1 MSLKSIKGK
10 IRGVEKTRQVAKAM
24 EAVSAVKMRK
34 SQEQAISL
42 RPYTVL
48 AMKILKNISK
58 NPELKNHKYLKDS
71 DANGVLYVVLTSD
84 RGLAGTLNTS
94 VIKAVQKDI
103 AFKNLTNDSVSF
115 ICIGKKGADFFSKN
129 GFKIVKHF
137 DEISDQISIEDIKS
151 VSKLILKMFNENKI
165 GTVNI
170 AYENFASTFEQKP
183 TLHKLLPIDVVS
195 VETIIKEIIPD
206 KGKYSNLFRYDSEET
221 QGLTIFEP
229 SQEEVLNNI
238 VPYLINILLYHTNLE
253 QKASEFSARMVAMK
267 SAGDKAV
274 EVKKF
279 LNRKF
284 NKIRQSNI
292 TREVSEIIGG
302 IEALA
307 K

>member
-103 AFKNLTNDSVSF
+103 AFKNLTNDNVSF

-137 DEISDQISIEDIKS
+137 DEISDQISIEDIKN
-151 VSKLILKMFNENKI
+151 VSKLILEMFNENKI

-238 VPYLINILLYHTNLE
+238 VPYLINILIYHTNLE

>member
-103 AFKNLTNDSVSF
+103 VFKNLTNDNVSF

-129 GFKIVKHF
+129 DFKIVKHF
-137 DEISDQISIEDIKS
+137 DEISDQISIEDIKN
-151 VSKLILKMFNENKI
+151 VSRLILEMFNENKI

>member
-34 SQEQAISL
+34 SQERAISL

-58 NPELKNHKYLKDS
+58 SPELNNHKYLKDS
-71 DANGVLYVVLTSD
+71 QIKKTLYVVLTSD

-94 VIKAVQKDI
+94 VIKAVQRDI
-103 AFKNLTNDSVSF
+103 ELKELSNNEVSF
-115 ICIGKKGADFFSKN
+115 IFIGKKGFDFFYKR
-129 GFKIVKHF
+129 GFQIEKHF
-137 DEISDQISIEDIKS
+137 DEIGDEVSEEDIKE
-151 VSKLILKMFNENKI
+151 VSSLVLEMFNKGDI
-165 GTVNI
+165 GSINI
-170 AYENFASTFEQKP
+170 VYENFASTFEQRP
-183 TLHKLLPIDVVS
+183 TLHKLLPIDVKS
-195 VETIIKEIIPD
+195 VEMIIREIIPD
-206 KGKYSNLFRYDSEET
+206 KGKYSNLFQYSNEEI

-229 SQEEVLNNI
+229 SQEEVLNSI
-238 VPYLINILLYHTNLE
+238 VPYLINILIYHANLE

-274 EVKKF
+274 EVKKS